1 MSDGRH
7 ARHAHRRPGR
17 YRGSRRSGRSGL
29 ASQRRLGLVVLAV
42 GAVLIGSGALARTL
56 PELPVRPPGLA
67 GPYLV
72 APPEPGGAGAPD
84 PPAAPTTGGPPVTP
98 TSPNRPAPTAPVT
111 AGPPTGPPASPTPTP
126 PGAPS
131 PAPTAT
137 ATPTEPPEPT
147 SYEAEA
153 AELSGFVTI
162 YQVPEASGGEVVGMI
177 GRQANNYVR
186 FAAVTVDRPGEYA
199 LMLYYVSAPQAEGA
213 VAVNGG
219 EPVTVRFPAMRDWQ
233 RVGSVSVPV
242 ELVAGPNKIWY
253 GRPDGPAPALDRITV
268 GS

>member
-1 MSDGRH
+1 
-7 ARHAHRRPGR
+7 
-17 YRGSRRSGRSGL
+17 
-29 ASQRRLGLVVLAV
+29 LVVLAV

-72 APPEPGGAGAPD
+72 APPEPAGAGAPD
-84 PPAAPTTGGPPVTP
+84 PPAAPATGPPVTP
-98 TSPNRPAPTAPVT
+98 TRPDRPAPTAPIT
-111 AGPPTGPPASPTPTP
+111 AGPPTGPPAGPTPTP

-199 LMLYYVSAPQAEGA
+199 LTLYYVSAPQAEGA